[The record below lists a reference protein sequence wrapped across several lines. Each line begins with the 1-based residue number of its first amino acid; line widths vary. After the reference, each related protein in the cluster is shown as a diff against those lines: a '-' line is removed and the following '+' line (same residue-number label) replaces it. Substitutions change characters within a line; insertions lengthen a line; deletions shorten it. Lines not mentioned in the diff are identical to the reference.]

1 MIYLDNAATTRL
13 SPDVLEAMMPYLT
26 NEYGNPGGLYAL
38 GRHANSAVQAARRQ
52 TAEFLHA
59 ETNQI
64 IFTSGGSEANSLV
77 FRGVKDTLKR
87 LGKTHVLVSAVE
99 HDSVLK
105 AANSLIKDG
114 FDVEQIP
121 TIRGAAMVD
130 PDTVLRMLRPETG
143 LVSVMYMNNETGDV
157 SDVRAICGLC
167 HEHGALFHT
176 DCVQSA
182 GYLPLDTAELGCDF
196 LSISSHKIHGP
207 KGMGALFARDPSLLT
222 PLIYGGGA
230 QEFGLRGG
238 TENVAGI
245 VGFGKACE
253 LAHKEPRITVRWG
266 DILYQS
272 LMERQLS
279 DIHING
285 SSSGKRRKILN
296 LRFDGVDAQTL
307 LLMLDSYQ
315 VCASAGSA
323 CCSLENTASHV
334 LKAIGLSDEE
344 ARSSVRF
351 SFSDMTFYHEVDD
364 AADIIADC
372 VAHLRGGSYR

>member
-13 SPDVLEAMMPYLT
+13 SPDVLKAMTPYLT
-26 NEYGNPGGLYAL
+26 DKYGNPGGLYAL
-38 GRHANSAVQAARRQ
+38 GRCAYHAVQAARRQ
-52 TAEFLHA
+52 TADFLHA
-59 ETNQI
+59 EPNQI
-64 IFTSGGSEANSLV
+64 IFTSGGSEANNLV
-77 FRGVKDTLKR
+77 FHGAKDTLKR
-87 LGKTHVLVSAVE
+87 LGKTHILVSAIE

-105 AANSLIKDG
+105 AADALIKDG
-114 FDVEQIP
+114 FDVERIP
-121 TIRGAAMVD
+121 PIQGAAMVD

-157 SDVRAICGLC
+157 SDVRALCKLC
-167 HEHGALFHT
+167 HAHGILFHT
-176 DCVQSA
+176 DCVQAA
-182 GYLPLDTAELGCDF
+182 GYLPLDTAEMGCDF

-253 LAHKEPRITVRWG
+253 LAHREPRLIVQWG
-266 DILYQS
+266 DILYES
-272 LMERQLS
+272 LMELHLP
-279 DIHING
+279 DVHING
-285 SSSGKRRKILN
+285 SSSGKRSKILN

-344 ARSSVRF
+344 ARSSARF
-351 SFSDMTFYHEVDD
+351 SFSDMTFYHEVND
-364 AADIIADC
+364 AADIIANC
-372 VAHLRGGSYR
+372 VTQLRG